1 MLAGGPHTHPPSQR
15 CSGSW
20 AKRALFGISFMY
32 TVRADEAEHRDVANH
47 LVCGMKEG
55 QGQSFV
61 RSRIQVGCNALEV
74 CPQHYGEEPR
84 QGLASIPEG

>member
-1 MLAGGPHTHPPSQR
+1 
-15 CSGSW
+15 
-20 AKRALFGISFMY
+20 MY

-74 CPQHYGEEPR
+74 CPQHYVEEPR
-84 QGLASIPEG
+84 QGLASIPEGWSMVRIKILGIVIVIAGKYW